1 MNESLEETLE
11 RYLLR
16 VAPTLRPK
24 TVVGKRTAIRNLVG
38 YLREHHA
45 HIEQWQQL
53 QRDPHIEGWLHS
65 LLRYKP
71 ATRDHQIRLV
81 KLFCDDLLR
90 WRWPQ
95 APVPGLLSY
104 QDLPPLPIVF
114 PKPLPPDIDLAVQ
127 ETLERTG
134 TVAANALLL
143 LRLTGM
149 RLGELRHLSIHAME
163 GSESHGFSLRVPV
176 GKTHTER
183 VIPLSP
189 RSASLVEQIYAS
201 RGIRSSQGVPP
212 RFAHYLVVNERGR
225 HLTQQ
230 SYGRILNELT
240 AHISTTERIHP
251 HRLRHSFATEM
262 ARTGMPVPALMK
274 LLGHRT
280 PKMTMH
286 YVEVAHTDLRKA
298 YDHALDQIQIIDR
311 LHTPQLPT
319 ASWAP
324 SYAENIEEVPQLFD
338 ALITRL
344 ESSRR
349 DATNQARSKQ
359 LHRFIKRIRKV
370 RDDVRNIR

>member
-1 MNESLEETLE
+1 MNESLEETLD

-16 VAPTLRPK
+16 VAPTLRPR
-24 TVVGKRTAIRNLVG
+24 TVESKRSVIRNLIG

-45 HIEQWQQL
+45 HIEHWQQL

-71 ATRDHQIRLV
+71 GTRDHQIRLV
-81 KLFCDDLLR
+81 KRFCEDLFR
-90 WRWPQ
+90 WGWPQ
-95 APVPGLLSY
+95 APVPGLLSD
-104 QDLPPLPIVF
+104 QDLPPLPFVF

-127 ETLERTG
+127 ETLASAG

-163 GSESHGFSLRVPV
+163 GSEAHGFSLRVPV
-176 GKTHTER
+176 GKTNSER

-189 RSASLVEQIYAS
+189 RAVSLVEQIDAC
-201 RGIRSSQGVPP
+201 RGIRSRQGVPP
-212 RFAHYLVVNERGR
+212 RFAPYLVVNERGR
-225 HLTQQ
+225 HLHQQ
-230 SYGRILNELT
+230 SYGWILNKLT
-240 AHISTTERIHP
+240 AHISTTERIYP
-251 HRLRHSFATEM
+251 HRMRHSFATEM

-286 YVEVAHTDLRKA
+286 YVEVAQTDLRKA
-298 YDHALDQIQIIDR
+298 YDHALDQIHIIDR
-311 LHTPQLPT
+311 LDTPQLPSVSS
-319 ASWAP
+319 AS
-324 SYAENIEEVPQLFD
+324 SYVENIEDIPHLFD

-349 DATNQARSKQ
+349 DATNPARSKQ

-370 RDDVRNIR
+370 RDDVRKIR